1 MAKKPISKKEFA
13 RRKARVEQTIEEV
26 MPGALA
32 RIKKKQARTAK
43 ALAMIETIGDSVVPS
58 NRQDTTIRLADDANP
73 KDAYGE
79 AKVDLALVPP
89 AASIYM
95 ALGFM
100 NGAQKYG
107 PYNWRT
113 KKVKM
118 MVYLAAAK
126 RHIDKV
132 IDGQDLDEE
141 SFLPEIGHALASLG
155 IIADAVETGNIID
168 NRPPKGAAAALLN
181 KWKKPV
187 AAKA

>member
-1 MAKKPISKKEFA
+1 MAKKPISKKERA
-13 RRKARVEQTIEEV
+13 RRTARVEQTIEEV

-32 RIKKKQARTAK
+32 RIRAKQERTAK
-43 ALAMIETIGDSVVPS
+43 ALDAVKTIGDRVVPS
-58 NRQDTTIRLADDANP
+58 SRPSDTAIRIADDANP

-79 AKVDLALVPP
+79 AKVDLSLVPP

-155 IIADAVETGNIID
+155 IIADAVETGKIID
-168 NRPPKGAAAALLN
+168 NRPPKGAAANLLN

-187 AAKA
+187 AAK

>member
-1 MAKKPISKKEFA
+1 MAKKPKRKTKEL
-13 RRKARVEQTIEEV
+13 IEEM

-32 RIKKKQARTAK
+32 QMKKKRERTLAALQTLGDNVDARKPIFGAF
-43 ALAMIETIGDSVVPS
+43 V
-58 NRQDTTIRLADDANP
+58 ADDANP

-79 AKVDLALVPP
+79 AKVDLSLIPP

-95 ALGFM
+95 ALAM
-100 NGAQKYG
+100 MEGARKYG
-107 PYNWRT
+107 PYNWRL

-118 MVYLAAAK
+118 MIYLAAAK

-141 SFLPEIGHALASLG
+141 SFLPELGHAMASLG
-155 IIADAVETGNIID
+155 IICDAVETGNIID
-168 NRPPKGAAAALLN
+168 NRPPKGAAPALLN

-187 AAKA
+187 KAAA

>member
-1 MAKKPISKKEFA
+1 MTKAQ
-13 RRKARVEQTIEEV
+13 KAR
-26 MPGALA
+26 AA
-32 RIKKKQARTAK
+32 RIKSAAKSTTKKQIISASRKKGRWSIVDAARITVQ
-43 ALAMIETIGDSVVPS
+43 LDSDAVA
-58 NRQDTTIRLADDANP
+58 ADSGNP

-79 AKVDLALVPP
+79 AKVDLSLVPP

-100 NGAQKYG
+100 NGAHKYG
-107 PYNWRT
+107 PYNWRS

-141 SFLPEIGHALASLG
+141 SSLPEIGHALASLG
-155 IIADAVETGNIID
+155 IIADAIETGNIVD

-181 KWKKPV
+181 KWKKPTPTPPRG
-187 AAKA
+187 A

>member
-1 MAKKPISKKEFA
+1 MAKKPISKKERA
-13 RRKARVEQTIEEV
+13 RRTARVEQTIEEV
-26 MPGALA
+26 MPGAVA
-32 RIKKKQARTAK
+32 RIREKQARTAAALK
-43 ALAMIETIGDSVVPS
+43 AMQKLGDSPDGDVVFAVTPA
-58 NRQDTTIRLADDANP
+58 IADDANP

-187 AAKA
+187 AAK

>member
-1 MAKKPISKKEFA
+1 MAKKPIPPPK
-13 RRKARVEQTIEEV
+13 
-26 MPGALA
+26 G
-32 RIKKKQARTAK
+32 
-43 ALAMIETIGDSVVPS
+43 
-58 NRQDTTIRLADDANP
+58 DDANP

-79 AKVDLALVPP
+79 AKVDLSLIPP

-100 NGAQKYG
+100 NGAEKYG

-141 SFLPEIGHALASLG
+141 SLAPEIGHALASLG
-155 IIADAVETGNIID
+155 IVADAIETGSLID
-168 NRPPKGAAAALLN
+168 NRPPKGPAAALLT

-187 AAKA
+187 GTK